1 MAAAAGKFCWSS
13 ARDALP
19 FGGLQGGGWGV
30 NAHLQAAAS
39 LDGHEAALEVH
50 VGGLQAAQDGLRRV
64 LRHLGLVSGLQEIGA
79 DDAPGQFHFP
89 FLHAVRDGARHRQEV
104 GDLLTLEP
112 NALGVGGDQDVERFQ
127 PGVLDL
133 ILQIGGD
140 LHQGLVDGSMLQAGD
155 LDPRVHLLDA
165 QRQAPGRLKNA
176 EGQHALLPDARLLR
190 VQLRD
195 AVAGDDLEAHA
206 LLRHQQEGALLF
218 ARLAQDELR
227 DRPGVGGLDARPG
240 QADGELLLA
249 FGLAGQVQRD
259 HAPGVGLQLGP
270 MTQRRSR

>member
-1 MAAAAGKFCWSS
+1 MT
-13 ARDALP
+13 
-19 FGGLQGGGWGV
+19 
-30 NAHLQAAAS
+30 
-39 LDGHEAALEVH
+39 
-50 VGGLQAAQDGLRRV
+50 RRCSFTS
-64 LRHLGLVSGLQEIGA
+64 HSCM
-79 DDAPGQFHFP
+79 
-89 FLHAVRDGARHRQEV
+89 AVRDGAGHRQEV
-104 GDLLTLEP
+104 GDLLALEP
-112 NALGVGGDQDVERFQ
+112 DALGVGGDKDVEGFQ

-133 ILQIGGD
+133 ILQVGGD
-140 LHQGLVDGSMLQAGD
+140 LHQGLVDGGMLQAGD

-165 QRQAPGRLKNA
+165 QRQAPGRLNDA

-218 ARLAQDELR
+218 AGLAQDQLR

-249 FGLAGQVQRD
+249 FGLAAQVQRD

-270 MTQRRSR
+270 MTQRRAADGLDVEARGHDEAQAENAGAGDIDGGIGGEDGAVFAEREGVLRLDPHVRLDGGGLQGQRWPSCRHNGRRGAR